1 MSVKSYAHV
10 DKDGNILNVSLWDK
24 EAADAGERRHQWSPP
39 EGCEAICCDG
49 DSEVERGGT
58 YDKATKKFHRAPII
72 PPSRQQVL
80 TRAPKELPE
89 LDANGEPV
97 RDADGSVKMVPR
109 PADEL
114 ATEKAELLAILEAK
128 LQAEDVTNEELNLLM
143 RLRLP

>member
-1 MSVKSYAHV
+1 MAVKSYAHV

-24 EAADAGERRHQWSPP
+24 EVADAGDPRHQWSPP

-49 DSEVERGGT
+49 DSEAESGGT
-58 YDKATKKFHRAPII
+58 YDKATKTFHRAPVI

-80 TRAPKELPE
+80 TNAPKELPE
-89 LDANGEPV
+89 LDAGGEPV
-97 RDADGSVKMVPR
+97 LDADGSVKMVPR

-114 ATEKAELLAILEAK
+114 AAEKAELLAILEAK
-128 LQAEDVTNEELNLLM
+128 LQVEDVTNEELNLLM